1 MGEGFHLF
9 HVPLVGDGWRELRL
23 FQGHNRCGGGVVGWS
38 FRRSF
43 VFLLDSQVVLCTG
56 RAWCVTCV
64 CAQNSSP
71 GRWLSAE
78 GLSPGPRPPAPL
90 LQSRPRAGGNLRRPQ
105 ETAELPDSALGASRK
120 TFLPG

>member
-9 HVPLVGDGWRELRL
+9 HGSLVGMGGGSCTPSRDINWRR
-23 FQGHNRCGGGVVGWS
+23 GGVVGWS

-43 VFLLDSQVVLCTG
+43 ALLLDSQVVLCTG

-71 GRWLSAE
+71 ADEAVCRRAQ
-78 GLSPGPRPPAPL
+78 PGPPAPGPL
-90 LQSRPRAGGNLRRPQ
+90 LQSRQGRGGEP
-105 ETAELPDSALGASRK
+105 AEA
-120 TFLPG
+120 PGDC